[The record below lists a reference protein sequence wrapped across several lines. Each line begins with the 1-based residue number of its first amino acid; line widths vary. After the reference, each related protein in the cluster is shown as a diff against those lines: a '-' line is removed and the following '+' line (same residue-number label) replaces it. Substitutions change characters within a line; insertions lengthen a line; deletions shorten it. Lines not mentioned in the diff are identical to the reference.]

1 MGYFQCLWLQINQKF
16 FWGII
21 QLFTYILLPTLLVS
35 CGTSASDSST
45 PTPTPV
51 PTFIPISTPT
61 PTSTLVPIIS
71 DIRISGQLSY
81 DFVPHFSSGIGLNYE
96 ATEERPIRGVDVQ
109 LLNTLD
115 NVVAQTQAS
124 DNGFY
129 QFAVE
134 ENTDYRIRVLAQWQE
149 NDTAIFDFKVTD
161 NTSNNALYVLDGSLV
176 ASGTSSSTRDLHAS
190 SGWGGNSYINTRS
203 AAPFAILDSVY
214 EVMDNVLAADST
226 IHFPAAEFRWS
237 INNNTRSGNLSD
249 GNIGTS
255 FYTSGEYIMYILGD
269 ENNDT
274 DEYDVSVIQHEF
286 GHFLEDVISRSDSI
300 GGAHSTRIAHD
311 MRLAFSEGFA
321 NALTALASATGVY
334 QDSLEDR
341 QAGGFSFSIENI
353 RNNSRLGWFNEGS
366 VGNIIYD
373 LVDEEED
380 TGDTLNLDFAT
391 VYNVLSSAAYVDSTA
406 LTSIYSFVDI
416 LRDNVD
422 PAQLLAIDILLS
434 EHNIHGQGIYG
445 ESETNDGGFASSL
458 PVYQVLDVGSVV
470 TVCTDNEFGE
480 YNLLDNRR
488 FLRFSLTSSQV
499 YTIDITT
506 NSASTGNKN
515 PAGIVTSKGNFVT
528 FLSSSNSNSETSTL
542 LLDSGDYVL
551 EVYDVLNIDSN
562 TNTGGNACFDV
573 TIN

>member
-1 MGYFQCLWLQINQKF
+1 MGYFQWMWLQTNQQNF
-16 FWGII
+16 LVII
-21 QLFTYILLPTLLVS
+21 KLLIYILLPTFLVS
-35 CGTSASDSST
+35 CGTSDSDSLT
-45 PTPTPV
+45 PTATPV
-51 PTFIPISTPT
+51 PTPIPT
-61 PTSTLVPIIS
+61 PTSPPVPIIS
-71 DIRISGQLSY
+71 DISISGQLSY
-81 DFVPHFSSGIGLNYE
+81 DFVPHFSSGIGLNYAAIE
-96 ATEERPIRGVDVQ
+96 KRPIRGVGVQ

-124 DNGFY
+124 DSGFY

-134 ENTDYRIRVLAQWQE
+134 ENTDYKIRVLAQWQE

-161 NTSNNALYVLDGSLV
+161 NTSNNALYVLDGSFV

-214 EVMDNVLAADST
+214 EVMENVLAADST
-226 IHFPAAEFRWS
+226 INFPTAEFRWS
-237 INNNTRSGNLSD
+237 VNNKTTSGNLSN

-255 FYTSGEYIMYILGD
+255 FYIPGEYIMYILGD

-286 GHFLEDVISRSDSI
+286 GHFLEDVVSRSDSI
-300 GGAHSTRIAHD
+300 GGSHSTLTAHD

-334 QDSLEDR
+334 QDSLYER
-341 QAGGFSFSIENI
+341 QADGFSFSVENI
-353 RNNSRLGWFNEGS
+353 RNNSRRGWFNEGS

-373 LVDEEED
+373 LVDEAED

-391 VYNVLSSAAYVDSTA
+391 VYNVLSSDAYVDNTA

-422 PAQLLAIDILLS
+422 PSQLLAIDTLLS
-434 EHNIHGQGIYG
+434 EHNIDGQGIYG
-445 ESETNDGGFASSL
+445 ESETNDGGFTSSL
-458 PVYQVLDVGSVV
+458 PVYQLLGVGSVV

-480 YNLLDNRR
+480 YNLVDNRR

-499 YTIDITT
+499 YTIDIDT
-506 NSASTGNKN
+506 NSASTGAKN
-515 PAGIVTSKGNFVT
+515 PAAVLTSNGNLVRL
-528 FLSSSNSNSETSTL
+528 LSSSSSNNESSTL
-542 LLDSGDYVL
+542 RLDAGDYVL
-551 EVYDVLNIDSN
+551 EVYDVLNVDSN
-562 TNTGGNACFDV
+562 TSTGGNACFDV